1 VKERLMDKNFTL
13 DETSGKKFKEHALD
27 KSFKKAEIS
36 RSLQSTYKDTPG
48 KTPRKENTSKSGMLL
63 IIIAILAIVC
73 MYLGPWAFIAYD
85 ADYIEGEGLGGSIW
99 IFRNA
104 QAEDIEHQDIIN
116 LFKNSLEHP
125 NYIGVTISDF
135 TYTPAKT
142 IGGFIAL
149 VILGLIFFIFQIIDK
164 FLKFSE
170 GIFMTVHSFFSG
182 FAIIIS
188 VYTILT
194 VSKFIGVY
202 FQIAHNMSLEQFPN
216 IQTIIIFINPIIAII
231 LGFGIIKYAYTIIKI
246 HYVVLEREKISSKV
260 RHSFFSTGLGG
271 KL

>member
-1 VKERLMDKNFTL
+1 MDKNFAL
-13 DETSGKKFKEHALD
+13 DETSDKKFKEHALD

-36 RSLQSTYKDTPG
+36 RSLQSTYKGTHG
-48 KTPRKENTSKSGMLL
+48 KIPRKDNTSKSGMLL
-63 IIIAILAIVC
+63 IIVAILAIVC

-85 ADYIEGEGLGGSIW
+85 AEYIEGEGLGGSIW

-104 QAEDIEHQDIIN
+104 QAEDIESQDIAN
-116 LFKNSLEHP
+116 LFENP

-170 GIFMTVHSFFSG
+170 GTFMTIHSFFAG

-188 VYTILT
+188 VYITLT
-194 VSKFIGVY
+194 VSKFIGAY
-202 FQIAHNMSLEQFPN
+202 FQIAHNMNLEQFPN

-231 LGFGIIKYAYTIIKI
+231 LGLGIIKYAYTIIKI
-246 HYVVLEREKISSKV
+246 HYVELERKKISSKI

>member
-1 VKERLMDKNFTL
+1 MDQNFTL

-27 KSFKKAEIS
+27 ESFKKAEIS
-36 RSLQSTYKDTPG
+36 RSLQSTHKGTPG
-48 KTPRKENTSKSGMLL
+48 KIPKKENTSKSGMLL

-85 ADYIEGEGLGGSIW
+85 AEYIEGEGLGENIW
-99 IFRNA
+99 ILRNA
-104 QAEDIEHQDIIN
+104 QAEDIENQDIMN
-116 LFKNSLEHP
+116 LFKNSLEQP
-125 NYIGVTISDF
+125 NYIGVAISDF

-170 GIFMTVHSFFSG
+170 GTFMTAHSFFAV
-182 FAIIIS
+182 FVIVIN
-188 VYTILT
+188 VYIILT
-194 VSKFIGVY
+194 VSKFIGAY
-202 FQIAHNMSLEQFPN
+202 FQIAHNMNLEQFPN

-231 LGFGIIKYAYTIIKI
+231 LGFGIITYAYTIIKI
-246 HYVVLEREKISSKV
+246 HYIELERKKISSNV